1 MLERKGYVY
10 KFIDENNR
18 ILYIG
23 KTTNMERRMKQHF
36 SSNSH
41 LKKQGKGDIYNKIQR
56 IEYLKCNTE
65 YDALV
70 KELYYI
76 NYYKPKYNTAS
87 KIKQLLP
94 PLEKEDRWKVYKVI
108 KPLKKENT
116 IENKIA
122 FKLLPIAMV
131 LFFIF
136 IVWSFI

>member
-10 KFIDENNR
+10 RFIDENNR

-23 KTTNMERRMKQHF
+23 KTVNMDTRMKQHF
-36 SSNSH
+36 SSKSH
-41 LKKQGKGDIYNKIQR
+41 LKKQGKGDLYDKIQR
-56 IEYLKCNTE
+56 IEYLSCKTE

-87 KIKQLLP
+87 KIKQLIQ
-94 PLEKEDRWKVYKVI
+94 PLEKEDKWKVYKVI
-108 KPLKKENT
+108 KPLKKENVT
-116 IENKIA
+116 KNKMTK
-122 FKLLPIAMV
+122 FLPIAMV
-131 LFFIF
+131 IAFIF